1 MVKQLSSP
9 HDVTCCRTLRSR
21 AVQRAVAENQAI
33 CFPRK
38 TRANV
43 TSVAVIVANFVR
55 ERKRTRGATVTSGA
69 GARVRVMLQGPVTIA
84 AVIDELVLRGKR
96 DGRR

>member
-1 MVKQLSSP
+1 M
-9 HDVTCCRTLRSR
+9 
-21 AVQRAVAENQAI
+21 QRAVAENQAI

-69 GARVRVMLQGPVTIA
+69 ATRARVMLQGPVTIA
-84 AVIDELVLRGKR
+84 AVINELVLRGKR
-96 DGRR
+96 DIRQSQRGLVRNEAD